1 MATFWNIPPTIPSR
15 FSYFDNLDKRFDTY
29 SSYEKLLLM
38 EDFNTATSASR
49 IDSFI
54 YEYELHNLVKEKTS
68 FKFQVA
74 KTLVV

>member
-38 EDFNTATSASR
+38 EDFNTETSASR
-49 IDSFI
+49 IDSII

>member
-38 EDFNTATSASR
+38 EDFNTEKSGSC

-54 YEYELHNLVKEKTS
+54 YEHELHNLVKEKTS
-68 FKFQVA
+68 FKFQVT

>member
-38 EDFNTATSASR
+38 EDFNTEKSGSR

-54 YEYELHNLVKEKTS
+54 YEHELHNLVKEKTS
-68 FKFQVA
+68 FKFLVA